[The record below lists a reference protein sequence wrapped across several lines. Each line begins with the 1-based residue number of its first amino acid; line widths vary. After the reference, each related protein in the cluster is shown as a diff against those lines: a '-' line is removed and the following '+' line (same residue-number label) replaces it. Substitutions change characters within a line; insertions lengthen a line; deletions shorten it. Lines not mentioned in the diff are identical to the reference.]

1 MSYEFQKTFLSMF
14 GVYLI
19 MRLMCH
25 NATLMLHNTT
35 RRYNLLVSLD
45 LSVFDYA
52 TPCCKM
58 LQQGAVEMLQCAVP
72 ELHPLKPSKNIGE
85 RCSRKAAGVQSKHCT
100 CLS

>member
-25 NATLMLHNTT
+25 NATPMLHNAT
-35 RRYNLLVSLD
+35 RRYNLLAHNN
-45 LSVFDYA
+45 LSAFNFA
-52 TPCCKM
+52 TPCCIM

-72 ELHPLKPSKNIGE
+72 ELHPLKPSKNISE
-85 RCSRKAAGVQSKHCT
+85 RCSRKAAGVQSKYCT

>member
-25 NATLMLHNTT
+25 NATPMLHNAT
-35 RRYNLLVSLD
+35 RRYNLLVSLG

-58 LQQGAVEMLQCAVP
+58 LQWFLWHGICYEVL
-72 ELHPLKPSKNIGE
+72 
-85 RCSRKAAGVQSKHCT
+85 T
-100 CLS
+100 